1 MYECT
6 NTMYGTI
13 SLCNAHK
20 DIILAWQ
27 RNMCANVYT
36 YMLINKWINRIE
48 YTHKFLMVFILLWC
62 ETKTC
67 SPVGVSISGLIEI
80 YYNYY
85 KTFSRTRFPWK
96 QHDKKRFKVFKRKYA
111 RTKEEVMKRI
121 LSILQLYKTLL
132 LYAIRYAMHYAKLY
146 YKYWKLLKKDI

>member
-111 RTKEEVMKRI
+111 RTKKKRSWNVYYPYCNYI
-121 LSILQLYKTLL
+121 RPYYCMLYD
-132 LYAIRYAMHYAKLY
+132 IRYALCITV
-146 YKYWKLLKKDI
+146 L